1 MSDTQPNGDRNSNIW
16 APWRMEYIDSLDT
29 DSGIGDGCFLC
40 SHAGDTEAD
49 AANHILWRGKRCMA
63 MLNRFP
69 YTAGHSMVAP
79 YEHIAAPSDLDD
91 ETMLEMM
98 RMTADLQKLLAMAVR
113 AEGFNIG
120 MNLGRCAGAG
130 LPGHLHIHIVPRWAG
145 DTNFMPVLGKVRV
158 IPQMLDEMYEL
169 LGKAAAE
176 LDLPRQLS

>member
-1 MSDTQPNGDRNSNIW
+1 
-16 APWRMEYIDSLDT
+16 MEYIDSLDSSC
-29 DSGIGDGCFLC
+29 DVGDDGCFLC
-40 SHAGDTEAD
+40 AHQKDSGSDKT
-49 AANHILWRGKRCMA
+49 NHILWRGRRAMA

-79 YEHIAAPSDLDD
+79 YEHIASPSDLDD

-98 RMTADLQKLLAMAVR
+98 RMTADLQQLLARAVR

-130 LPGHLHIHIVPRWAG
+130 LPGHLHIHIVPRWSG

-158 IPQMLDEMYEL
+158 IPQMLDDVYEL
-169 LGKAAAE
+169 LLEAAAE
-176 LDLPRQLS
+176 LNLPRQIS